1 MVLDAYSRATD
12 SLMDV
17 IGGSQARSL
26 AYLSLK
32 ECTFLTDTGFRNIA
46 RFELLEFLDLSHCR
60 ITDKTLAFTLST
72 FVYTYLKPMLAIWTM
87 LILSASQYYV
97 NDRPAILVDAQL
109 VGN

>member
-26 AYLSLK
+26 QYLSLK

-46 RFELLEFLDLSHCR
+46 RFEFLEFLDLSHCR
-60 ITDKTLAFTLST
+60 ITDKTLEFTLSR
-72 FVYTYLKPMLAIWTM
+72 FFAECPPC
-87 LILSASQYYV
+87 ILS
-97 NDRPAILVDAQL
+97 L
-109 VGN
+109 

>member
-46 RFELLEFLDLSHCR
+46 RFEFLEFLDLSHCR
-60 ITDKTLAFTLST
+60 ITDKTLEFTLSKFLQRALPVLSTCT
-72 FVYTYLKPMLAIWTM
+72 FLC
-87 LILSASQYYV
+87 
-97 NDRPAILVDAQL
+97 
-109 VGN
+109 